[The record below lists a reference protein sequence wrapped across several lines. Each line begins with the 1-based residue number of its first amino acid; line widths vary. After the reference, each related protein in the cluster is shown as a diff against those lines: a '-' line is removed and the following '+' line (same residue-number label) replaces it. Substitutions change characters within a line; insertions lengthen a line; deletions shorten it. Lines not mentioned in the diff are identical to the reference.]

1 MINENLKKE
10 VENLYSILSNE
21 SNDMNEIIQK
31 YSITD
36 EEMEQLKEQIEWSN
50 YLYRITSHDYNHGDV
65 YYDDSKE
72 EAQKEEVEQSV
83 RANLKHYI
91 IRKKIND
98 IKPEEIT
105 PDLME
110 DLIECGYDG
119 QSSGNSIL
127 KSYFKMYVNTKKM
140 EENDKN
146 DKKRIASLEE
156 KMAEMEEIV
165 NDLTSKDAELQ
176 YNIQS
181 RNQYIEKIR
190 QRMINTKQKYAKLQQ
205 KLKPKS
211 LGEKVKKF
219 FSNTKIKK
227 YIQEHETQI
236 EEQCDAAMDDCD
248 QAKQY
253 KILEKNQNKQKIQ
266 QGSITGIFNNIYD
279 AIISPI
285 SSNQKLVNLLNIYA
299 VLKDKN
305 YLDGIYKYIVT
316 NSWKFDRKNNY
327 DSEYDEKFFSH
338 IVGPAAKDLEE
349 KIKSGKYDRFDNSF
363 KHLYSIKQMKDMFE
377 EKNAEEIIAKG
388 RNIENINKNV
398 FDKLNSIFWNNGDKD
413 RRQMYIDYIAKNNIN
428 LNREEL
434 LDWMDYRAVMEE
446 FQNPKLMGFHMRRSS
461 KR

>member
-190 QRMINTKQKYAKLQQ
+190 QRMINTKQKYAELQQ

-316 NSWKFDRKNNY
+316 NSWKFDHKNNY

-388 RNIENINKNV
+388 RNIETINKNI

-434 LDWMDYRAVMEE
+434 LDWMDYRAIMEE